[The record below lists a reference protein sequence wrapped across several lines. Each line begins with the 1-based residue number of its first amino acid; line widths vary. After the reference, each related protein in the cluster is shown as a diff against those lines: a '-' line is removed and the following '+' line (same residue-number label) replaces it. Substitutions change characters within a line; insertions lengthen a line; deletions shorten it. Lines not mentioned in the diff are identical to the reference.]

1 MSSSEPVRI
10 EIVDKRQRDEA
21 PAAAAPAAGPEV
33 QAAEE
38 SPTVHP
44 YGAESDFGSFCEV
57 SPEADSEA
65 RLRARDDAERWYAG
79 SLHHSSAIGSE
90 RESSPDAVAKAAE
103 YLELAQRKEAE
114 LRNYRSRVKQDMEDA
129 RRYAIESLLHDLFPV
144 HDALAQALS
153 SFDNVTRGADPLLD
167 GVRNTAKALEKA
179 LLKHGVEKIDEAG
192 VPFDSELHQPVQVEA
207 SDQVKEDTV
216 IEVFVAGYKLHGKV
230 LKPAMVK
237 VLQPA

>member
-1 MSSSEPVRI
+1 MDNTGNKSEPVRI
-10 EIVDKRQRDEA
+10 EIVDKRQREEA
-21 PAAAAPAAGPEV
+21 EQAAAAAQTDHAGPE
-33 QAAEE
+33 
-38 SPTVHP
+38 VHP
-44 YGAESDFGSFCEV
+44 YGAETDYGSFCEV
-57 SPEADSEA
+57 SPEQDSEA

-79 SLHHSSAIGSE
+79 GLHSSSAVGSE
-90 RESSPDAVAKAAE
+90 RDASPDAVAKANE

-114 LRNYRSRVKQDMEDA
+114 LRNYRTRVKQDMEDA

-153 SFDNVTRGADPLLD
+153 SFDSVTRGDDPLLD

-179 LLKHGVEKIDEAG
+179 LLKHGVEKIDSAG
-192 VPFDSELHQPVQVEA
+192 VPFDSELHQPVQVET
-207 SDQVKEDTV
+207 SDQVQTDTV
-216 IEVFVAGYKLHGKV
+216 IEVYVAGYRLHGKV